1 MLIGFSVTNFRSF
14 HAQQSL
20 NFISSSDDSHRQTH
34 CISTGF
40 RAVPTLN
47 RTAVL
52 FGPNASGKSNLFM
65 ALRSMRDLVLNSTV
79 LTEEQY
85 QESFSP
91 FGFESTD
98 GAPTEFEIDLLL
110 EGDRYKY
117 AFSYNARRITY
128 ERLTVYSGRKPQRWF
143 ERSFDNESQAE
154 TWAPFSVN
162 VEGQRE
168 MWRKATRPRALFV
181 TTAAQLDGEQFVP
194 LLRWFQTRLEFV
206 LSSADY
212 FDTSALTKRMRD
224 VHFKTSILS
233 VLHMIKIP
241 IEDIRMIERSDAGDG
256 KQRLEPQFVD
266 PVDREGAALR
276 DASSAVEV
284 SYSRPSTSPVWVNLA
299 NEGAGVRRLF
309 FLLGPLLDTIQNS
322 KLAVVD
328 NFDAAL
334 HPLVSRF
341 VLQLN
346 SLKSGTRHAAQLL
359 LSSHNTSLMD
369 LDILRRDE
377 IWLMD
382 TDGNRASRLSSM
394 AKHHLRRREMI
405 AKHYLRGRY
414 GGVPVIDTVE

>member
-14 HAQQSL
+14 HAQQSI
-20 NFISSSDDSHRQTH
+20 NFVSSSDDSHRQTH
-34 CISTGF
+34 CFSTGF

-47 RTAVL
+47 RTAVI
-52 FGPNASGKSNLFM
+52 FGPNASGKTNLLM

-79 LTEEQY
+79 LTAEQY
-85 QESFSP
+85 QEAYSP
-91 FGFESTD
+91 FGFDFKEEASTK
-98 GAPTEFEIDLLL
+98 FEIDLLL
-110 EGDRYKY
+110 DGDRYKY
-117 AFSYNARRITY
+117 AFSYNGRRITY

-143 ERSFDNESQAE
+143 ERSFDTGTQTEN
-154 TWAPFSVN
+154 WAPFSVN
-162 VEGQRE
+162 VEGHRE

-194 LLRWFQTRLEFV
+194 LLRWFETQMEFV
-206 LSSADY
+206 LRSSDY
-212 FDTSALTKRMRD
+212 FNASSLAKRMGD
-224 VHFKTSILS
+224 AHFKRSILS
-233 VLHMIKIP
+233 VLQMIKIP
-241 IEDIRMIERSDAGDG
+241 IGDIRMTGRERTDQPPVEKMD
-256 KQRLEPQFVD
+256 LD
-266 PVDREGAALR
+266 PVGGS

-284 SYSRPSTSPVWVNLA
+284 AYSRSSTAPIWVNLA
-299 NEGAGVRRLF
+299 NEGAGVRRLL
-309 FLLGPLLDTIQNS
+309 FLLGPLLDTIHNG

-346 SLKSGTRHAAQLL
+346 SLKSGVRHKAQLL

-382 TDGNRASRLSSM
+382 TDGDRASSLASM
-394 AKHHLRRREMI
+394 AKHHLRRHEII

-414 GGVPVIDTVE
+414 GGVPHIDAVE

>member
-20 NFISSSDDSHRQTH
+20 SFISSSDDSHRQTH

-47 RTAVL
+47 RTAVM
-52 FGPNASGKSNLFM
+52 FGPNASGKTNLFM
-65 ALRSMRDLVLNSTV
+65 ALRRMRDLVLNSTV

-85 QESFSP
+85 QEAFSP
-91 FGFESTD
+91 FGFSFTD

-117 AFSYNARRITY
+117 AISYDARRITY

-143 ERSFDNESQAE
+143 ERSFDAE
-154 TWAPFSVN
+154 TQSEMWAPFSVN
-162 VEGQRE
+162 VEGHRE

-194 LLRWFQTRLEFV
+194 LLRWFQTQLEFV

-212 FDTSALTKRMRD
+212 FNASALTKRMRD
-224 VHFKTSILS
+224 TQFKNSILS
-233 VLHMIKIP
+233 VLQMIKIP
-241 IEDIRMIERSDAGDG
+241 IDDIRMIERADSGDG
-256 KQRLEPQFVD
+256 KQRSD
-266 PVDREGAALR
+266 PHLLDGVDRDGAVGG

-284 SYSRPSTSPVWVNLA
+284 SYAKRSAEPVWVNLA

-309 FLLGPLLDTIQNS
+309 FLLGPLLDTIHNS

-346 SLKSGTRHAAQLL
+346 SLKSGTRQQAQLL

-382 TDGNRASRLSSM
+382 TDGNRASKLSSM

-414 GGVPVIDTVE
+414 GGVPLIDAVE

>member
-14 HAQQSL
+14 HAQQSI
-20 NFISSSDDSHRQTH
+20 NFVSSSDDSHRQTH
-34 CISTGF
+34 CFSTGF

-47 RTAVL
+47 RTAVI
-52 FGPNASGKSNLFM
+52 FGPNASGKTNLLM

-85 QESFSP
+85 QEAYSP
-91 FGFESTD
+91 FGFDFKEEASTR
-98 GAPTEFEIDLLL
+98 FEIDLLL
-110 EGDRYKY
+110 DGDRYKY
-117 AFSYNARRITY
+117 AFSYNGRRITY

-143 ERSFDNESQAE
+143 ERSFDTGTQTEN
-154 TWAPFSVN
+154 WAPFSVN
-162 VEGQRE
+162 VEGHRE

-194 LLRWFQTRLEFV
+194 LLRWFETQLEFV
-206 LSSADY
+206 LRSSDY
-212 FDTSALTKRMRD
+212 FNASSLAKRMGD
-224 VHFKTSILS
+224 AHFKKSILS
-233 VLHMIKIP
+233 VLQMIKIP
-241 IEDIRMIERSDAGDG
+241 IGDIRMIKRERPDQPPVEKMD
-256 KQRLEPQFVD
+256 LD
-266 PVDREGAALR
+266 PVGGSDP
-276 DASSAVEV
+276 SSAVEV
-284 SYSRPSTSPVWVNLA
+284 AYSRSSTAPIWVNLA
-299 NEGAGVRRLF
+299 NEGAGVRRLL
-309 FLLGPLLDTIQNS
+309 FLLGPLLDTIHNG

-346 SLKSGTRHAAQLL
+346 SLKSGVRHKAQLL

-382 TDGNRASRLSSM
+382 TDGDRASSLASM
-394 AKHHLRRREMI
+394 AKHHLRRHEII

-414 GGVPVIDTVE
+414 GGVPHIDAVE

>member
-14 HAQQSL
+14 HARQSI

-34 CISTGF
+34 CFSTGF
-40 RAVPTLN
+40 RTVPALN
-47 RTAVL
+47 HTAVI
-52 FGPNASGKSNLFM
+52 FGPNGSGKTNLFM

-79 LTEEQY
+79 FTEQQY
-85 QESFSP
+85 QALFTP
-91 FGFESTD
+91 CGFDMKDGASTD
-98 GAPTEFEIDLLL
+98 FEIDLLL

-117 AFSYNARRITY
+117 AFSYNGRRITY

-143 ERSFDNESQAE
+143 ERSFDPATQTEN
-154 TWAPFSVN
+154 WAPFSVN
-162 VEGQRE
+162 VAGHRE
-168 MWRKATRPRALFV
+168 MWRKATRSRALFV
-181 TTAAQLDGEQFVP
+181 TTAAQLDGEQFDP
-194 LLRWFQTRLEFV
+194 LLRWFQTQLDFV
-206 LSSADY
+206 LSSTDY
-212 FDTSALTKRMRD
+212 NDAAVLAKRLED
-224 VHFKTSILS
+224 VHFKSSILS
-233 VLHMIKIP
+233 VLQMIKIP
-241 IEDIRMIERSDAGDG
+241 IGDIRMVEGMNGDG
-256 KQRLEPQFVD
+256 ATV
-266 PVDREGAALR
+266 V
-276 DASSAVEV
+276 DASAAVEV
-284 SYSRPSTSPVWVNLA
+284 SYSRGSTAPVWVNLA
-299 NEGAGVRRLF
+299 DEGAGVRRLF
-309 FLLGPLLDTIQNS
+309 FLLGPLLDTIHHS

-346 SLKSGTRHAAQLL
+346 SLKSGVRHKAQLL

-382 TDGNRASRLSSM
+382 TGADRTSSLSSM

-414 GGVPVIDTVE
+414 GGVPQIDAVE

>member
-20 NFISSSDDSHRQTH
+20 NFISSSDDSLRQTH
-34 CISTGF
+34 CIATGF
-40 RAVPTLN
+40 RAVPMLN
-47 RTAVL
+47 RTALL
-52 FGPNASGKSNLFM
+52 FGPNASGKTNLFM

-79 LTEEQY
+79 LSEEKY
-85 QESFSP
+85 QESFAP
-91 FGFESTD
+91 FGFDSTD
-98 GAPTEFEIDLLL
+98 SAPTEFEIDLLL
-110 EGDRYKY
+110 DGDRYKY

-128 ERLTVYSGRKPQRWF
+128 ERLIVYSGRKPQRWF
-143 ERSFDNESQAE
+143 ERSFDAETQSE

-162 VEGQRE
+162 VEGHRE

-194 LLRWFQTRLEFV
+194 LLRWFQTQLEFV

-212 FDTSALTKRMRD
+212 FNASTLTKRMRD
-224 VHFKTSILS
+224 THFKSSILS
-233 VLHMIKIP
+233 VLQMIKIP
-241 IEDIRMIERSDAGDG
+241 IGDIRMIDQAESSDG
-256 KQRLEPQFVD
+256 KQRSEPHV
-266 PVDREGAALR
+266 AA

-284 SYSRPSTSPVWVNLA
+284 SYAARSTEPVWVNLA

-309 FLLGPLLDTIQNS
+309 FLLGPLLDTIHNS

-341 VLQLN
+341 LLQLN
-346 SLKSGTRHAAQLL
+346 SLKSGTRHRAQLL

-382 TDGNRASRLSSM
+382 TDVNRASRLSSM

-414 GGVPVIDTVE
+414 GGVPLIDAVE

>member
-14 HAQQSL
+14 HARQSL
-20 NFISSSDDSHRQTH
+20 NFISSSDDSLRQTH
-34 CISTGF
+34 CIATGF
-40 RAVPTLN
+40 RAVPALN

-52 FGPNASGKSNLFM
+52 FGPNASGKTNLFM
-65 ALRSMRDLVLNSTV
+65 ALRNMRDLVLNSTV
-79 LTEEQY
+79 LSEEKY
-85 QESFSP
+85 QESFAP
-91 FGFESTD
+91 FGFDFTD
-98 GAPTEFEIDLLL
+98 SAPPTEFEIDLLL
-110 EGDRYKY
+110 DGDRYRY
-117 AFSYNARRITY
+117 AFSYNARRITH
-128 ERLTVYSGRKPQRWF
+128 ERLIVYSGRKPQRWF
-143 ERSFDNESQAE
+143 ERSFDAETQSE

-162 VEGQRE
+162 VEGHRE

-194 LLRWFQTRLEFV
+194 LLRWFQTQLEFV

-212 FDTSALTKRMRD
+212 FNESTLTKRMRD
-224 VHFKTSILS
+224 NHFKSSILS
-233 VLHMIKIP
+233 VLQMIKIP
-241 IEDIRMIERSDAGDG
+241 IGDLRMIERAESSDG
-256 KQRLEPQFVD
+256 KQRSEPHL
-266 PVDREGAALR
+266 GG

-284 SYSRPSTSPVWVNLA
+284 SYAMRGTGPVWVNLA

-309 FLLGPLLDTIQNS
+309 FLLGPLLDTIHNS

-341 VLQLN
+341 LLQLN
-346 SLKSGTRHAAQLL
+346 SLKSGTRHHAQLL

-382 TDGNRASRLSSM
+382 TDANRASRLSSM

-414 GGVPVIDTVE
+414 GGVPLIDAVE

>member
-14 HAQQSL
+14 HAQQSI
-20 NFISSSDDSHRQTH
+20 NFISTSDDSHRQTH
-34 CISTGF
+34 CFSTGF
-40 RAVPTLN
+40 RAVPMLN
-47 RTAVL
+47 RTAVM
-52 FGPNASGKSNLFM
+52 FGPNASGKTNLFM
-65 ALRSMRDLVLNSTV
+65 ALRCMRDLVLNSTV

-85 QESFSP
+85 KDAFSP
-91 FGFESTD
+91 FGFDQTES
-98 GAPTEFEIDLLL
+98 APTQFEIDLLL
-110 EGDRYKY
+110 DGDRYKY
-117 AFSYNARRITY
+117 ALSYNARRITY

-143 ERSFDNESQAE
+143 ERSFDTE
-154 TWAPFSVN
+154 TQTENWAPFSVN
-162 VEGQRE
+162 VEGHRE

-194 LLRWFQTRLEFV
+194 LLRWFQTQLEFV
-206 LSSADY
+206 LSSSDY
-212 FDTSALTKRMRD
+212 FNASALTKRMRD
-224 VHFKTSILS
+224 GHFKNSILN
-233 VLHMIKIP
+233 VLQMIKIP
-241 IEDIRMIERSDAGDG
+241 IDDIRVIDRGDSGDG
-256 KQRLEPQFVD
+256 KQRAEPHLV
-266 PVDREGAALR
+266 EGADRDRAAVG

-284 SYSRPSTSPVWVNLA
+284 SYARRSSAPLWVNLA

-309 FLLGPLLDTIQNS
+309 FLLGPLLDTIHNS

-346 SLKSGTRHAAQLL
+346 SLKSGVLHKAQLL

-382 TDGNRASRLSSM
+382 TDSDRASRLSSM
-394 AKHHLRRREMI
+394 SKHHLRRREMI

-414 GGVPVIDTVE
+414 GGVPRIDAVE

>member
-14 HAQQSL
+14 HAQQSI
-20 NFISSSDDSHRQTH
+20 NFVSSSDDSHRQTH
-34 CISTGF
+34 CFSTGF

-47 RTAVL
+47 RTAVI
-52 FGPNASGKSNLFM
+52 FGPNASGKTNLLM
-65 ALRSMRDLVLNSTV
+65 ALRSMRDLVLNSAV

-85 QESFSP
+85 QEAFSP
-91 FGFESTD
+91 FGFDLKE
-98 GAPTEFEIDLLL
+98 GAPTKFEIDLLL
-110 EGDRYKY
+110 DGDRYKY
-117 AFSYNARRITY
+117 AFSYNGRRITY

-143 ERSFDNESQAE
+143 ERSFDTGTQTEN
-154 TWAPFSVN
+154 WAPFSVN
-162 VEGQRE
+162 VEGHRE

-194 LLRWFQTRLEFV
+194 LLRWFQTQLEFV
-206 LSSADY
+206 LSSSDY
-212 FDTSALTKRMRD
+212 FNASALAKCMRD
-224 VHFKTSILS
+224 AHFKSSILS
-233 VLHMIKIP
+233 VLQMIKIP
-241 IEDIRMIERSDAGDG
+241 IGDIRMIERERMQPPLAEKMDLDG
-256 KQRLEPQFVD
+256 V
-266 PVDREGAALR
+266 GGG

-284 SYSRPSTSPVWVNLA
+284 AYSRSSTAPLWVNLA
-299 NEGAGVRRLF
+299 NEGAGVRRLL
-309 FLLGPLLDTIQNS
+309 FLLGPLLDTIHNS

-334 HPLVSRF
+334 HPLVTRF

-346 SLKSGTRHAAQLL
+346 SLKSGVRHKAQLL

-382 TDGNRASRLSSM
+382 TDGDRASRLSSM

-414 GGVPVIDTVE
+414 GGVPHIDAVE

>member
-14 HAQQSL
+14 HAQQSI
-20 NFISSSDDSHRQTH
+20 NFVSSSDDSHRQTH
-34 CISTGF
+34 CFSTGF

-47 RTAVL
+47 RTAVI
-52 FGPNASGKSNLFM
+52 FGPNASGKTNLLM

-85 QESFSP
+85 QEAYSP
-91 FGFESTD
+91 FGFDFKEEASTR
-98 GAPTEFEIDLLL
+98 FEIDLLL
-110 EGDRYKY
+110 DGDRYKY
-117 AFSYNARRITY
+117 AFSYNGRRITY

-143 ERSFDNESQAE
+143 ERSFDTGTQTES
-154 TWAPFSVN
+154 WAPFSVN
-162 VEGQRE
+162 VEGHRE

-194 LLRWFQTRLEFV
+194 LLRWFETQLEFV
-206 LSSADY
+206 LRSSDY
-212 FDTSALTKRMRD
+212 FNASSLAKRMGD
-224 VHFKTSILS
+224 AHFKKSILS
-233 VLHMIKIP
+233 VLQMIKIP
-241 IEDIRMIERSDAGDG
+241 IGDIRMIKRERPDQPPVEKMD
-256 KQRLEPQFVD
+256 LD
-266 PVDREGAALR
+266 PVGGSDP
-276 DASSAVEV
+276 SSAVEV
-284 SYSRPSTSPVWVNLA
+284 AYSRSSTAPIWVNLA
-299 NEGAGVRRLF
+299 NEGAGVRRLL
-309 FLLGPLLDTIQNS
+309 FLLGPLLDTIHNG

-346 SLKSGTRHAAQLL
+346 SLKSGVRHKAQLL

-382 TDGNRASRLSSM
+382 TDGDRASSLASM
-394 AKHHLRRREMI
+394 AKHHLRRHEII

-414 GGVPVIDTVE
+414 GGVPHIDAVE

>member
-20 NFISSSDDSHRQTH
+20 NFISTSDDSHRQTH
-34 CISTGF
+34 CFSTGF
-40 RAVPTLN
+40 RAVPSLN
-47 RTAVL
+47 RTAVM
-52 FGPNASGKSNLFM
+52 FGPNASGKTNLFM

-79 LTEEQY
+79 LTEDQY
-85 QESFSP
+85 KDAFSP
-91 FGFESTD
+91 FGFD
-98 GAPTEFEIDLLL
+98 RAKDAPTEFEIDLLL
-110 EGDRYKY
+110 DGDRYKY
-117 AFSYNARRITY
+117 ALSYNARRITY

-143 ERSFDNESQAE
+143 ERNFDSE
-154 TWAPFSVN
+154 TQTENWAPFSVN
-162 VEGQRE
+162 VEGHRE

-194 LLRWFQTRLEFV
+194 LLRWFQTQLEFV
-206 LSSADY
+206 LSSSDY
-212 FDTSALTKRMRD
+212 LNATALTKRMRD
-224 VHFKTSILS
+224 SHFKNSILS
-233 VLHMIKIP
+233 VLQMIEIP
-241 IEDIRMIERSDAGDG
+241 IDDIRVIDRGDSGDG
-256 KQRLEPQFVD
+256 KQRAETHLVEGM
-266 PVDREGAALR
+266 DRDRAVAG
-276 DASSAVEV
+276 DAGLAVEV
-284 SYSRPSTSPVWVNLA
+284 SYARRSSTPQWVNLA

-309 FLLGPLLDTIQNS
+309 FLLGPLLDTIHNS

-346 SLKSGTRHAAQLL
+346 SLKSGVLHKAQLL

-382 TDGNRASRLSSM
+382 TDSDRASRLSSM
-394 AKHHLRRREMI
+394 SKHHLRRREMI

-414 GGVPVIDTVE
+414 GGVPRIDAVE

>member
-14 HAQQSL
+14 HAQQSI
-20 NFISSSDDSHRQTH
+20 NFVSSSDDSHRQTN

-47 RTAVL
+47 RTAVI
-52 FGPNASGKSNLFM
+52 FGPNASGKTNLLM
-65 ALRSMRDLVLNSTV
+65 ALRSMRNLVLNSTV
-79 LTEEQY
+79 LTEDQY
-85 QESFSP
+85 QEAFSP
-91 FGFESTD
+91 FGFDFKEGTSTK
-98 GAPTEFEIDLLL
+98 FEIDLLL
-110 EGDRYKY
+110 NGDRYKY
-117 AFSYNARRITY
+117 AFSYNRRRITY

-143 ERSFDNESQAE
+143 ERSFDTATQTEK
-154 TWAPFSVN
+154 WAPFSVN
-162 VEGQRE
+162 VEGHRE

-194 LLRWFQTRLEFV
+194 LLRWFQTQLEFV
-206 LSSADY
+206 LGSSDY
-212 FDTSALTKRMRD
+212 FNASALAKRMRD
-224 VHFKTSILS
+224 AHFKSSILS
-233 VLHMIKIP
+233 VLQMIKIP
-241 IEDIRMIERSDAGDG
+241 IGDIRMKEREHLESPPAEKVDLDGVGDG
-256 KQRLEPQFVD
+256 
-266 PVDREGAALR
+266 

-284 SYSRPSTSPVWVNLA
+284 SYSRSSTAPLWVNLA
-299 NEGAGVRRLF
+299 NEGAGVRRLL
-309 FLLGPLLDTIQNS
+309 FLLGPLLDTIHNS

-334 HPLVSRF
+334 HPLVTRF
-341 VLQLN
+341 VLRLN
-346 SLKSGTRHAAQLL
+346 SLKSGARHKAQLL

-382 TDGNRASRLSSM
+382 TDGDRASRLSSM

-414 GGVPVIDTVE
+414 GGVPHIDAVE

>member
-20 NFISSSDDSHRQTH
+20 NFISSSDDSLRQTH
-34 CISTGF
+34 CITTGF

-52 FGPNASGKSNLFM
+52 FGPNASGKTNLFM
-65 ALRSMRDLVLNSTV
+65 ALRSMRDLVLNSTG
-79 LTEEQY
+79 LSQEKY
-85 QESFSP
+85 QESFVP
-91 FGFESTD
+91 FGFDFTD
-98 GAPTEFEIDLLL
+98 RAPPTEFEIDLLL
-110 EGDRYKY
+110 DGDRYKY
-117 AFSYNARRITY
+117 AFSYNARRITH
-128 ERLTVYSGRKPQRWF
+128 ERLIVYSGRKPQRWF
-143 ERSFDNESQAE
+143 ERSFDAETQSE

-162 VEGQRE
+162 VEGHRE

-194 LLRWFQTRLEFV
+194 LLRWFQTQLEFV

-212 FDTSALTKRMRD
+212 FNASTLTKRMRD
-224 VHFKTSILS
+224 SQFKSSILS
-233 VLHMIKIP
+233 VLQMIKIP
-241 IEDIRMIERSDAGDG
+241 IGDLRMLERAEPNDG
-256 KQRLEPQFVD
+256 KQRSEPHL
-266 PVDREGAALR
+266 GG

-284 SYSRPSTSPVWVNLA
+284 SYATRSIEPVWVNLA

-309 FLLGPLLDTIQNS
+309 FLLGPLLDTIHNS

-341 VLQLN
+341 LLQLN
-346 SLKSGTRHAAQLL
+346 SLKSGTLHHAQLL

-382 TDGNRASRLSSM
+382 TDASRASRLSSM

-414 GGVPVIDTVE
+414 GGVPLIDAVE

>member
-14 HAQQSL
+14 HAQQSI
-20 NFISSSDDSHRQTH
+20 NFVSSSDDSHRQTH
-34 CISTGF
+34 CFSTGF

-47 RTAVL
+47 RTAVI
-52 FGPNASGKSNLFM
+52 FGPNASGKTNLLM

-85 QESFSP
+85 QEAFAP
-91 FGFESTD
+91 FGFDLKEGASTK
-98 GAPTEFEIDLLL
+98 FEIDLLL
-110 EGDRYKY
+110 DGDRYKY
-117 AFSYNARRITY
+117 AFSYNGRRITY

-143 ERSFDNESQAE
+143 ERSFDTRTQTEN
-154 TWAPFSVN
+154 WAPFSVN
-162 VEGQRE
+162 VEGHRE

-194 LLRWFQTRLEFV
+194 LLRWFQTQLEFV
-206 LSSADY
+206 LSPSDY
-212 FDTSALTKRMRD
+212 FNASALAKRMRD
-224 VHFKTSILS
+224 AHFKSSVLS
-233 VLHMIKIP
+233 VLQMIKIP
-241 IEDIRMIERSDAGDG
+241 IGDIRMIERERTELPLVEKLDLDGGGGCDAC
-256 KQRLEPQFVD
+256 
-266 PVDREGAALR
+266 
-276 DASSAVEV
+276 SAVEV
-284 SYSRPSTSPVWVNLA
+284 SYSRSSTAPIWVNLA
-299 NEGAGVRRLF
+299 NEGAGVRRLL
-309 FLLGPLLDTIQNS
+309 FLLGPLLDTIHNS

-334 HPLVSRF
+334 HPLVTRF

-346 SLKSGTRHAAQLL
+346 SLKSGVRHKAQLL

-382 TDGNRASRLSSM
+382 TDGDRASRLSSM

-414 GGVPVIDTVE
+414 GGVPHIDAVE

>member
-14 HAQQSL
+14 LAQQSIY
-20 NFISSSDDSHRQTH
+20 FISSSDDSHRQTH
-34 CISTGF
+34 CFSTGF
-40 RAVPTLN
+40 RAVPALN
-47 RTAVL
+47 RTAVI
-52 FGPNASGKSNLFM
+52 FGPNASGKTNLFM

-79 LTEEQY
+79 FTEEQY
-85 QESFSP
+85 REAFTP
-91 FGFESTD
+91 FGFDLKD
-98 GAPTEFEIDLLL
+98 GASTKFEIDLLL
-110 EGDRYKY
+110 DGHRYKY

-143 ERSFDNESQAE
+143 ERSFDSATQTEN
-154 TWAPFSVN
+154 WAPFSVN
-162 VEGQRE
+162 VEGHRE

-194 LLRWFQTRLEFV
+194 LLRWFQTQLEFV
-206 LSSADY
+206 LGSADY
-212 FDTSALTKRMRD
+212 FNASALARRMRD
-224 VHFKTSILS
+224 THFKSSMLN
-233 VLHMIKIP
+233 VLQMIKIP
-241 IEDIRMIERSDAGDG
+241 IGDIRMIERERPEPRPRESTDRDA
-256 KQRLEPQFVD
+256 
-266 PVDREGAALR
+266 AAGG
-276 DASSAVEV
+276 DASSALEV
-284 SYSRPSTSPVWVNLA
+284 SYSRSSTAPVWVNLA
-299 NEGAGVRRLF
+299 NEGAGVRRLL
-309 FLLGPLLDTIQNS
+309 FLLGPLLDTIHHG

-346 SLKSGTRHAAQLL
+346 SLKSGVRHRAQLL

-382 TDGNRASRLSSM
+382 TDSDRASRLSSM
-394 AKHHLRRREMI
+394 TKHHLRRREMI

-414 GGVPVIDTVE
+414 GAVPQIDAVE

>member
-14 HAQQSL
+14 HAQQSI

-34 CISTGF
+34 CFSTGF

-47 RTAVL
+47 RTAVI
-52 FGPNASGKSNLFM
+52 FGPNASGKTNLFM
-65 ALRSMRDLVLNSTV
+65 ALRSMRDLVLSSTL

-85 QESFSP
+85 QEAFSP
-91 FGFESTD
+91 FGFDLKD
-98 GAPTEFEIDLLL
+98 GASTKLEIDLLL
-110 EGDRYKY
+110 DGDRYKY

-143 ERSFDNESQAE
+143 ERSFDTGTQTEN
-154 TWAPFSVN
+154 WAPFSVN
-162 VEGQRE
+162 VEGHRE

-194 LLRWFQTRLEFV
+194 LLRWFQTQLDF
-206 LSSADY
+206 LLCSSDY
-212 FDTSALTKRMRD
+212 FNASALAKRMRD
-224 VHFKTSILS
+224 AHFKSSILS
-233 VLHMIKIP
+233 VLQMIKIP
-241 IEDIRMIERSDAGDG
+241 IGDIRMVERERAEPHLADSMDCDAAGG
-256 KQRLEPQFVD
+256 
-266 PVDREGAALR
+266 G

-284 SYSRPSTSPVWVNLA
+284 CYSRSSGAPVWVNLA
-299 NEGAGVRRLF
+299 NEGTGVRRLL
-309 FLLGPLLDTIQNS
+309 FLLGPLLDTIHSS

-334 HPLVSRF
+334 HPLVSRL

-346 SLKSGTRHAAQLL
+346 SLKSGVRHQAQLL

-382 TDGNRASRLSSM
+382 TDRDRASTLSSM

-414 GGVPVIDTVE
+414 GGVPHIDAVE

>member
-14 HAQQSL
+14 HAQQSI
-20 NFISSSDDSHRQTH
+20 NFVSSSDDSHRQTN
-34 CISTGF
+34 CFSTGF

-47 RTAVL
+47 RTAVI
-52 FGPNASGKSNLFM
+52 FGPNASGKTNLLM
-65 ALRSMRDLVLNSTV
+65 ALRSMRNLVLNSTV

-85 QESFSP
+85 QEAFSP
-91 FGFESTD
+91 FGFDLKEGASTK
-98 GAPTEFEIDLLL
+98 FEIDLLL
-110 EGDRYKY
+110 DGDRFKY
-117 AFSYNARRITY
+117 AFSYNGRRITY

-143 ERSFDNESQAE
+143 ERSFDAATQTEN
-154 TWAPFSVN
+154 WAPFSVN
-162 VEGQRE
+162 VEGHRE

-194 LLRWFQTRLEFV
+194 LLRWFQTQLEFV
-206 LSSADY
+206 LGPSDY
-212 FDTSALTKRMRD
+212 FNASALAKRMRD
-224 VHFKTSILS
+224 AHFKSSILS
-233 VLHMIKIP
+233 VLQMIKIP
-241 IEDIRMIERSDAGDG
+241 IGDIRMKERE
-256 KQRLEPQFVD
+256 RLESPPAQKAD
-266 PVDREGAALR
+266 PDGVGGG
-276 DASSAVEV
+276 DACSAVEV
-284 SYSRPSTSPVWVNLA
+284 SYSRSSTAPLWVNLA
-299 NEGAGVRRLF
+299 NEGAGVRRLL
-309 FLLGPLLDTIQNS
+309 FLLGPLLDTIHNS

-334 HPLVSRF
+334 HPLVTRF

-346 SLKSGTRHAAQLL
+346 SLKSGMRHKAQLL

-382 TDGNRASRLSSM
+382 TDGDRASRLSSM

-414 GGVPVIDTVE
+414 GGVPHIDAVE